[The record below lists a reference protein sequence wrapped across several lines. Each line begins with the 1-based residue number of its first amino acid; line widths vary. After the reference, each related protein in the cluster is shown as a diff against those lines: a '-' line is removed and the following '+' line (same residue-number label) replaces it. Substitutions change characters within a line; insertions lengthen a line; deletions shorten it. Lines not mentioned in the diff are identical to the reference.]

1 MKTAGVVI
9 GRFQLPELHD
19 GHKAL
24 INHVISQNDV
34 TCVLVGV
41 SLEQSLKNI
50 LPYAA
55 IAQMIRG
62 MYAKEY
68 AAAKLFVFPIYDT
81 PGADSEWSNA
91 VDCFLRL
98 LFPRHSLKLYAGRD
112 SFKSSY
118 EGALPVT
125 DWYGYNGNIN
135 GTATRDKIMNGD
147 PIDNPAFRAGI
158 IYGLGNYLR
167 WKSNVSAQLSATNGQ
182 L

>member
-41 SLEQSLKNI
+41 SLMPTPKNP
-50 LPYAA
+50 LPYPAV
-55 IAQMIRG
+55 AQMIRG
-62 MYAKEY
+62 TYAKEY
-68 AAAKLFVFPIYDT
+68 TTAKLFVFPIYDT
-81 PGADSEWSNA
+81 QGDETWSIT
-91 VDCFLRL
+91 VDCFLKL
-98 LFPRHSLKLYAGRD
+98 LFPQHTLRLYAGRD

-118 EGALPVT
+118 NGELPVT

-135 GTATRDKIMNGD
+135 GTGTRDRIINGD